1 MPPVPRWRPTA
12 RLLLVDPS
20 DRVLLFR
27 FANQDGGATWI
38 TPGGGVHRGE
48 TVTAA
53 AVRELAEET
62 GHVLSEAALGPVVA
76 TRAGLWRSETSGR
89 LHFGADTF
97 FLVRVGHSEIST
109 DGHEE
114 YERLAITEHRWWSA
128 EELRST
134 SEQVSPPGIGDLVAS
149 LLANGG
155 PARPARLRWREAPW
169 GSLPSEGRP
178 PRG

>member
-1 MPPVPRWRPTA
+1 MDMPPVPHWRPTA
-12 RLLLVDPS
+12 RLLVVDPL
-20 DRVLLFR
+20 DRILLFR

-62 GHVLSEAALGPVVA
+62 GHVVSEVSLGPVVA
-76 TRAGLWRSETSGR
+76 TRAGLWRSESSGR

-97 FLVRVGHSEIST
+97 FLVRVGHSEVST

-114 YERLAITEHRWWSA
+114 FERTAITGHRWWTVDD
-128 EELRST
+128 LRST
-134 SEQVSPPGIGDLVAS
+134 TERVSPPGAAGLVAG
-149 LLANGG
+149 LLADGV
-155 PARPARLRWREAPW
+155 PARPVRLRWMEAPW
-169 GSLPSEGRP
+169 GRLPGS
-178 PRG
+178 